1 MVSLETLLSIWG
13 LREDDDG
20 VNEFLATS
28 KFLSEEE
35 ASRRCSSSS
44 VEYDSTRGSGTILPH
59 AETSLSCCNCSSLN
73 DSNSSWCVE
82 CGRTLLE
89 GTASSREIVSVEQ
102 QLQAAVEKNNSDDFT
117 SELYDITV
125 DSIIDQ
131 VQDQDDT
138 SSVSLESIAID
149 RAFFNDDLMSQP
161 SKLIAYERKWGSSS
175 SYYMW
180 QKPSS
185 LIRPSPTSSSQSSNI
200 TLSNASVTLSDST
213 NAATQLLKKSAD
225 VNFIGLPTEIL
236 LYILSYL
243 SPSDVAACGLV
254 CKRIRQVS
262 MLDYSKFSA
271 IHYL

>member
-20 VNEFLATS
+20 VKEFLATS
-28 KFLSEEE
+28 KFRSEEE

-59 AETSLSCCNCSSLN
+59 AEPSLSCCNCSSLN
-73 DSNSSWCVE
+73 NSNSSWCVE

-89 GTASSREIVSVEQ
+89 GTASSREIRSVEQ

-131 VQDQDDT
+131 VQDDRST

-149 RAFFNDDLMSQP
+149 RAFFNDDQMSRP

-185 LIRPSPTSSSQSSNI
+185 LIRPSPTSSSQTSNI
-200 TLSNASVTLSDST
+200 TLSNASVTHSDSAK
-213 NAATQLLKKSAD
+213 AAMQLIKKSTD
-225 VNFIGLPTEIL
+225 INFIDLPTEII

-262 MLDYSKFSA
+262 MLDYSKFSV

>member
-1 MVSLETLLSIWG
+1 MK
-13 LREDDDG
+13 
-20 VNEFLATS
+20 EFLATS

-35 ASRRCSSSS
+35 ASKRCSSSS
-44 VEYDSTRGSGTILPH
+44 VEYDNTRGNGTIVPH
-59 AETSLSCCNCSSLN
+59 AEPSLSCCNCSSLN

-89 GTASSREIVSVEQ
+89 GTASSREIRSVEQ
-102 QLQAAVEKNNSDDFT
+102 QLHTAVEKNNDDCI
-117 SELYDITV
+117 SEIITV

-131 VQDQDDT
+131 VQDDRST
-138 SSVSLESIAID
+138 SSVSLENIPID
-149 RAFFNDDLMSQP
+149 RAFFNDDQMSQP

-175 SYYMW
+175 SYYMC
-180 QKPSS
+180 S
-185 LIRPSPTSSSQSSNI
+185 LIRPSPTSSSQTSNI
-200 TLSNASVTLSDST
+200 TLSNASVTHSDSAK
-213 NAATQLLKKSAD
+213 AAMQLIKKSTD
-225 VNFIGLPTEIL
+225 INFIDLPTEIL

>member
-20 VNEFLATS
+20 VKEFLATS
-28 KFLSEEE
+28 KFRSEEE

-44 VEYDSTRGSGTILPH
+44 VEYDSTRGSGTIVPH
-59 AETSLSCCNCSSLN
+59 AEPSLSCCNCSSLN

-89 GTASSREIVSVEQ
+89 GTASSREIKSVEQ
-102 QLQAAVEKNNSDDFT
+102 QLQAAVEKNNDDCI
-117 SELYDITV
+117 SEIITV

-131 VQDQDDT
+131 IQDDRSS

-185 LIRPSPTSSSQSSNI
+185 LIRPSPTSSSQTSNI
-200 TLSNASVTLSDST
+200 TLSNASVTHSDST
-213 NAATQLLKKSAD
+213 NAATQLLKKSTD
-225 VNFIGLPTEIL
+225 INFIDLPTEII

-243 SPSDVAACGLV
+243 SPSDVAACSLV

-262 MLDYSKFSA
+262 MLDYSKLSA

>member
-20 VNEFLATS
+20 VKEFLATS
-28 KFLSEEE
+28 KFRSEEE

-44 VEYDSTRGSGTILPH
+44 VKYDNTRGSGTIVPH
-59 AETSLSCCNCSSLN
+59 AEPSLSCCNCSSLN

-89 GTASSREIVSVEQ
+89 GTASSREIESVEQ
-102 QLQAAVEKNNSDDFT
+102 QLQAAMEKNNSDDFT
-117 SELYDITV
+117 SEYDITV

-131 VQDQDDT
+131 VQDDT

-185 LIRPSPTSSSQSSNI
+185 LIRLSPTSSSQSSNI

-213 NAATQLLKKSAD
+213 NAATQLLKESAD
-225 VNFIGLPTEIL
+225 VNFIDLPTEIL

-271 IHYL
+271 IH

>member
-20 VNEFLATS
+20 VKEFLATS
-28 KFLSEEE
+28 KFRLKEE
-35 ASRRCSSSS
+35 ASSSS

-59 AETSLSCCNCSSLN
+59 AEPSLSCCNCSSLN

-89 GTASSREIVSVEQ
+89 GAASSREIVSVEQ
-102 QLQAAVEKNNSDDFT
+102 QVQAAVEKNNSDDFT

-131 VQDQDDT
+131 VQDDA

-254 CKRIRQVS
+254 CKRIRQIS